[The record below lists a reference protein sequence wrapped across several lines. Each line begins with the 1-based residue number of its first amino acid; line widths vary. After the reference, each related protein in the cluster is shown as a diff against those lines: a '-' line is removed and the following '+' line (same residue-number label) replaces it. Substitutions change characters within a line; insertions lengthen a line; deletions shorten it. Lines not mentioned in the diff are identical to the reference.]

1 MDCLN
6 VEWISFL
13 QNNICSMY
21 IHIPAKWM
29 ISDLTFLFSSQS
41 SMSVDKLEPEAQ
53 EAIRKKAGTAI
64 KTVYFNKGLWW
75 LSIILEYT
83 NSINI

>member
-1 MDCLN
+1 
-6 VEWISFL
+6 
-13 QNNICSMY
+13 MY

-53 EAIRKKAGTAI
+53 EAIRKKAGTAT
-64 KTVYFNKGLWW
+64 KTVYFNKGL
-75 LSIILEYT
+75 
-83 NSINI
+83 